1 MFPCGVHIMESRHCP
16 ICSTFTSSLVLEH
29 RGPRLQDRQ
38 HIQFYRHSSG
48 KMYYVRVGGRSSW
61 FLGNGAFQGHVIAI
75 VDLVKTMLYNPL
87 TSKAQAIRPA
97 PYQPWLDG
105 VFQVLGDG
113 DAGSMVVNTCTIT
126 RHFAYYRPG
135 VHAGWNIFDERK
147 DIRHNTY
154 NGGRFFDNMVDGNTL
169 VIDATTRD
177 VMTIVLAPS
186 RDKFSTTLGD
196 YLVASHRKILR
207 ALQYPLDGSQATG
220 VFGRHV
226 LKFSTCY
233 PNTPYICIRLL
244 L

>member
-1 MFPCGVHIMESRHCP
+1 
-16 ICSTFTSSLVLEH
+16 
-29 RGPRLQDRQ
+29 
-38 HIQFYRHSSG
+38 
-48 KMYYVRVGGRSSW
+48 MYYIRVGGRSSW
-61 FLGNGAFQGHVIAI
+61 FLGSGAFQGHVIAI

-87 TSKAQAIRPA
+87 TSKAQALRPA

-135 VHAGWNIFDERK
+135 VHAEWNIFDERK

-154 NGGRFFDNMVDGNTL
+154 NGGRFFDNMVDGKTF

-207 ALQYPLDGSQATG
+207 ALQYPLDGSQATSASDYCFNVYRLDMLDDKKATWRKVETIG
-220 VFGRHV
+220 NVVLLFDYHGHGRTQQR
-226 LKFSTCY
+226 SRADA
-233 PNTPYICIRLL
+233 RLHL
-244 L
+244 FHAQEADVGAIM

>member
-1 MFPCGVHIMESRHCP
+1 MLVVTEDKWSQLPPELVHLICYKFPDTGNF
-16 ICSTFTSSLVLEH
+16 ICFRAVCTSWKH

-220 VFGRHV
+220 
-226 LKFSTCY
+226 
-233 PNTPYICIRLL
+233 
-244 L
+244 